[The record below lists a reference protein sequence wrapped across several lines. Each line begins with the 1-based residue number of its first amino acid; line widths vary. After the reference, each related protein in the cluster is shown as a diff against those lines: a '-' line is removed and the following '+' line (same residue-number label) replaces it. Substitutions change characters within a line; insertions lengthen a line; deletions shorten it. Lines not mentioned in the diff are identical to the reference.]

1 MGMLPA
7 PKTTTPVSTKRKS
20 GTVDFS
26 KLQPLKSA
34 STVKNFAGYRDQNA
48 EKHSVLRKLVKKRKD
63 DDDMED
69 SDGEADD
76 LINPSKQDV
85 EPSDDKDVDVNK
97 LLSPEDAERQKDLTE
112 GVKKINLVSFF
123 L

>member
-1 MGMLPA
+1 
-7 PKTTTPVSTKRKS
+7 
-20 GTVDFS
+20 
-26 KLQPLKSA
+26 
-34 STVKNFAGYRDQNA
+34 
-48 EKHSVLRKLVKKRKD
+48 VKKRKD